1 MSSGSRRDSLQ
12 TPLAVCAG
20 EGTLPCSSGGRA
32 QQSSGM
38 LGGLRREAGGRL
50 SGPLALLFAQQACSI
65 ATDSISPNRFELPHH
80 QINHRRRRIELH
92 NHQIALHS
100 RWIDLRRR
108 RFEACCHRIE
118 LRMRSWRAWPLYHV
132 LFLQQG
138 WVKRSRN
145 AATSASRAL
154 CSPCHRTPGAATAS
168 PRGFEVVVA
177 GFLLLRPDQVFVGLP
192 ATLVLAG
199 GKRARS
205 RGRRR
210 RAGGGGTRDP
220 AHGGDAIR
228 RPLQRVLGR
237 RLCLWERDGGDAQAV
252 GLSRQGGFRKV
263 ATIQTPLADVLY
275 MRLSHANW
283 RRDVPEIKWLFS

>member
-1 MSSGSRRDSLQ
+1 
-12 TPLAVCAG
+12 
-20 EGTLPCSSGGRA
+20 
-32 QQSSGM
+32 
-38 LGGLRREAGGRL
+38 
-50 SGPLALLFAQQACSI
+50 
-65 ATDSISPNRFELPHH
+65 
-80 QINHRRRRIELH
+80 
-92 NHQIALHS
+92 
-100 RWIDLRRR
+100 
-108 RFEACCHRIE
+108 
-118 LRMRSWRAWPLYHV
+118 
-132 LFLQQG
+132 
-138 WVKRSRN
+138 
-145 AATSASRAL
+145 
-154 CSPCHRTPGAATAS
+154 
-168 PRGFEVVVA
+168 VA

-237 RLCLWERDGGDAQAV
+237 RLRLWEWDGGVGGDAQAV

-275 MRLSHANW
+275 MRLSHAN
-283 RRDVPEIKWLFS
+283 